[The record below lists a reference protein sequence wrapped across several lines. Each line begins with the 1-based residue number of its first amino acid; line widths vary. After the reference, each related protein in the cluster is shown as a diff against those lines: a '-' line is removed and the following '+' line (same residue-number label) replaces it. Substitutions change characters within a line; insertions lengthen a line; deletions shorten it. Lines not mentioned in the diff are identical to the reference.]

1 MGSAFNLNQFAIIT
15 CSYSPDFHR
24 CQRLCE
30 SIDKWVQPEIE
41 HVLIVPKRDLN
52 LFKALSS
59 ERRKV
64 VSVES
69 IVPGRYIQLPFTNKW
84 WLDSR
89 GWPVR
94 GWIMQQIT
102 KLSACHATTA
112 EHLLYADSDIQF
124 IAPLKIEALIH
135 DGKLRLHRIPNAM
148 DHGLHL
154 TWHKVASRLLGVEE
168 KYSGADYIGQLI
180 SWRSSIL
187 KKLQSHIEAT
197 TQKKWN
203 LAVGQELRFSEYI
216 LYGTY
221 VDRVLE
227 DQTQHF
233 PTDKD
238 LSYCCWDE
246 KDVDNLTN
254 GTKPLSDEVCVLFQ
268 SNLDL
273 TSAQEEQLL
282 NTLLTKKPTV

>member
-1 MGSAFNLNQFAIIT
+1 MGSLTNLNQLAIIT
-15 CSYSPDFHR
+15 CSYRPDFER
-24 CQRLCE
+24 CQRLCT

-41 HVLIVPKRDLN
+41 HILIVPKRDLS
-52 LFKALSS
+52 LFKVLSS
-59 ERRKV
+59 DRRKI

-69 IVPGRYIQLPFTNKW
+69 VVPSRYIQLPFTNKW
-84 WLDSR
+84 WLDGR

-102 KLSACHATTA
+102 KLSACYATAA

-124 IAPLKIEALIH
+124 IAPLKIEALINNE
-135 DGKLRLHRIPNAM
+135 KLRLHRIPNAM

-154 TWHKVASRLLGVEE
+154 TWHKVASRLLGIKEQ
-168 KYSGADYIGQLI
+168 YSGADYIGQLI
-180 SWRSSIL
+180 SWRSSTL
-187 KKLQSHIEAT
+187 KKLHDHIEAT

-227 DQTQHF
+227 DQSQHF
-233 PTDKD
+233 PTDRD

-254 GTKPLSDEVCVLFQ
+254 GAKPLSDEVCVLFQ

-282 NTLLTKKPTV
+282 HTLLTSKPTV

>member
-15 CSYSPDFHR
+15 CSYRPDFHR
-24 CQRLCE
+24 CQRLCA

-69 IVPGRYIQLPFTNKW
+69 IVPGRYTQLPFTNKW

-102 KLSACHATTA
+102 KLSACHATNA

-124 IAPLKIEALIH
+124 IAPLKIEALIKG
-135 DGKLRLHRIPNAM
+135 DALRLHRIPYAM
-148 DHGLHL
+148 DHGIHL
-154 TWHKVASRLLGVEE
+154 TWHKVASRLLGLEQ

-187 KKLQSHIEAT
+187 KRLHKHIEAT
-197 TQKKWN
+197 THKKWN
-203 LAVGQELRFSEYI
+203 HAVGQELRFSEYI
-216 LYGTY
+216 LYGTFI
-221 VDRVLE
+221 DRFLN
-227 DQTQHF
+227 DQSLHF
-233 PTDKD
+233 STDKD
-238 LSYCCWDE
+238 LSYCCWDDI
-246 KDVDNLTN
+246 DVENLTN
-254 GTKPLSDEVCVLFQ
+254 GSKPLRDEVCVLFQ

-273 TSAQEEQLL
+273 TPKQEERLL
-282 NTLLTKKPTV
+282 GKLLSNKPIV